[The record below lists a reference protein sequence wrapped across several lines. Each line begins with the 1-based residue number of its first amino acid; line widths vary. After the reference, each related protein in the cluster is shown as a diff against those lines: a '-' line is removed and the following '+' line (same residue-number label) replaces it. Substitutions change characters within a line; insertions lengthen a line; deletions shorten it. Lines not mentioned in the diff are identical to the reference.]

1 MLPLRR
7 MPRTER
13 SPHIFPICSIGT
25 FAALVVAL
33 LFFLPLTAPAATI
46 HVPADQPS
54 IQQAINAAAN
64 GDLVLVAPG
73 TYFERIDYL
82 GKAIS
87 IQGTDGPTQTIIDGN
102 LGGTVVTLRT
112 QEGAQSV
119 LTGFTI
125 RRGNAAFGAGVTL
138 LGTSP
143 TITGNIFRD
152 NIQQAGGFGAAI
164 GGNGASP
171 VVEGNSFLANTCDTQ
186 HLSGVVSFV
195 NGSSPLIINNI
206 FRKNP
211 CWAINLTLPAGNSPV
226 IAHNTFVQNRAGVRT
241 DGRFSSTHLF
251 ANNILVRNTIGLL
264 VGFPDTQSPI
274 WKNNLVFL
282 NTSNYSGIADQTGL
296 NGNISSDPL
305 FVPVFSTSPNFG
317 LSAYNFELSPGSP
330 AIDAGTLSVPGL
342 PPIDFLG
349 RPRVVDGNGDSSA
362 LPDLGAYEF
371 IPPDSGV
378 PSWPDPIGTVLK

>member
-1 MLPLRR
+1 
-7 MPRTER
+7 MPQTER
-13 SPHIFPICSIGT
+13 SPHISPICSIGT
-25 FAALVVAL
+25 FAPLVVAL
-33 LFFLPLTAPAATI
+33 LILLPPTVPAATI
-46 HVPADQPS
+46 RVPADQPT
-54 IQQAINAAAN
+54 IQQAIAAAAN
-64 GDLVLVAPG
+64 GDLVLVSPG
-73 TYFERIDYL
+73 VYFERIDYL
-82 GKAIS
+82 GRAIS
-87 IQGTDGPTQTIIDGN
+87 IQSTDGPTRTIIDGN
-102 LGGTVVTLRT
+102 LGGTVVTLQT

-125 RRGNAAFGAGVTL
+125 RRGNATFGAGMTL

-152 NIQQAGGFGAAI
+152 NIQQSGGFGAAI
-164 GGNGASP
+164 AGNGASP
-171 VVEGNSFLANTCDTQ
+171 VVEGNTFLANTCDTQ

-206 FRKNP
+206 FSKNP
-211 CWAINLTLPAGNSPV
+211 CWAINITLPAGFSPV

-264 VGFPDTQSPI
+264 VAFPDTQPPV

-282 NTSNYSGIADQTGL
+282 NTTNYSGIADQTGL

-305 FVPVFSTSPNFG
+305 FLPVFSTSPSFG
-317 LSAYNFELSPGSP
+317 SSSYNFQLQPGSP
-330 AIDAGTLSVPGL
+330 AIDAGSLSVPGL

-349 RPRVVDGNGDSSA
+349 RPRVVDGNGDDSA

-371 IPPDSGV
+371 IPPTSGV
-378 PSWPDPIGTVLK
+378 PSWPDPIGTALK